1 MEREDET
8 MTNAQVLDLFYEFF
22 LLAVKLSGPVLFIS
36 MAIGILIAIF
46 QAATQIHEQT
56 VTFVPKLLC
65 IAVLLLLFGSSMLNL
80 LQEFTREVFSMI

>member
-1 MEREDET
+1 
-8 MTNAQVLDLFYEFF
+8 MTNSEVLDLFYEFF

-65 IAVLLLLFGSSMLNL
+65 IAVLLLIFGSGMLTM
-80 LQEFTREVFSMI
+80 LQEYTREVFSMI